1 MTYKAT
7 ELVYDMYYA
16 SERTEGGDKVAKITV
31 QVRDTNTGIEKQ
43 VSTLIRNTPKD
54 KTQPA
59 TYGIGIQ
66 TVTEGSDKLLVGI
79 EGYYRD
85 SGKDLFE
92 TLMAE
97 VTDFIESSIDNT
109 STWIG
114 AYGMK
119 ITSGVTLDKYIPADV
134 LALGQT
140 A

>member
-16 SERTEGGDKVAKITV
+16 SERTEDGGKVAKITV
-31 QVRDTNTGIEKQ
+31 QIRDASVGLEKQ
-43 VSTLIRNTPKD
+43 ISTLVRTTPKD
-54 KTQPA
+54 KAQPA
-59 TYGIGIQ
+59 VYSIGAQ
-66 TVTEGSDKLLVGI
+66 TVMDGSDPLLVAI
-79 EGYYRD
+79 EGHYRA

-92 TLMAE
+92 TLMGE
-97 VTDFIESSIDNT
+97 VTDFIETGIDNT

-119 ITSGVTLDKYIPADV
+119 ITSGVTLDNYLPADV
-134 LALGQT
+134 LAAGQT